1 MFAWMNVPNGLR
13 HRQRLYGG
21 GGSGMTPIRDD
32 PPDTLPPELQRA
44 ALRAVQ
50 RTDRLTP
57 PPNYD
62 PAYWREERTAIS
74 HIAAWQA
81 ALEYQ
86 PDRGVSLQ
94 TYAALRAEWAILD
107 EWKRLQR
114 TGWCLAALPVDEET
128 GEVIEVADPEA
139 QALVEEYALC
149 AQVRAA
155 VAALPVAERR
165 VVALHFGAGLSERAI
180 AGVLGVNKS
189 WVHRRL
195 QSALVRLRADLGVN
209 DEK

>member
-1 MFAWMNVPNGLR
+1 
-13 HRQRLYGG
+13 
-21 GGSGMTPIRDD
+21 MTPIRDD
-32 PPDTLPPELQRA
+32 LPDTLPPELQRA

-50 RTDRLTP
+50 RTDRLTL

-62 PAYWREERTAIS
+62 PAYWREERTAIA

-81 ALEYQ
+81 AQEYQ

-128 GEVIEVADPEA
+128 GEVIEVVDPDA
-139 QALVEEYALC
+139 QALVEENALY

-155 VAALPVAERR
+155 VAALPAVERR
-165 VVALHFGAGLSERAI
+165 VVELHFGAGLSERAI
-180 AGVLGVNKS
+180 ACRLGVSKS

-195 QSALVRLRADLGVN
+195 QSALARLRADLGVN
-209 DEK
+209 HEK

>member
-1 MFAWMNVPNGLR
+1 MTAWGSMQSGLR
-13 HRQRLYGG
+13 HRQPAR
-21 GGSGMTPIRDD
+21 GGSGMTPLHDD
-32 PPDTLPPELQRA
+32 PPDALPPELQRVA
-44 ALRAVQ
+44 RHAVR
-50 RTDRLTP
+50 RTDCLTP

-62 PAYWREERTAIS
+62 PAYWREERTAIA
-74 HIAAWQA
+74 HIAAWQS

-128 GEVIEVADPEA
+128 GEVIEVVDPEA
-139 QALVEEYALC
+139 QALVEENALC

-155 VAALPVAERR
+155 VAALPAAERQ
-165 VVALHFGAGLSERAI
+165 VVDLHFGAGLSEHAI
-180 AGVLGVNKS
+180 ACRLGVSKS

-195 QSALVRLRADLGVN
+195 QSALVRLRADSGVN

>member
-1 MFAWMNVPNGLR
+1 
-13 HRQRLYGG
+13 
-21 GGSGMTPIRDD
+21 MTPIRDD

-44 ALRAVQ
+44 ALCAVQ
-50 RTDRLTP
+50 RTDRLTL

-62 PAYWREERTAIS
+62 PSYWREERTAIA

-128 GEVIEVADPEA
+128 GEVIEVTDPEA
-139 QALVEEYALC
+139 QALVKENALC

-165 VVALHFGAGLSERAI
+165 VVALHFGGGLSERAI
-180 AGVLGVNKS
+180 AGVLGVSKS

-195 QSALVRLRADLGVN
+195 QSALVRLRADLG
-209 DEK
+209 

>member
-13 HRQRLYGG
+13 HRQPARGG
-21 GGSGMTPIRDD
+21 GGSMTPIRDD

-50 RTDRLTP
+50 RTDRLTL

-62 PAYWREERTAIS
+62 PAYWREERTAIA

-94 TYAALRAEWAILD
+94 TYAAVRAEWAILD

-149 AQVRAA
+149 SQVRAA
-155 VAALPVAERR
+155 VAALPAVERR
-165 VVALHFGAGLSERAI
+165 VVALHFGEGLSERAI
-180 AGVLGVNKS
+180 ARVLGVSKS

-195 QSALVRLRADLGVN
+195 QSALVRLRAYLGVN
-209 DEK
+209 DEE

>member
-1 MFAWMNVPNGLR
+1 MCRTACATAS
-13 HRQRLYGG
+13 LYGG

-139 QALVEEYALC
+139 PDKGTSVGYKKS
-149 AQVRAA
+149 AA
-155 VAALPVAERR
+155 WGKFHPL
-165 VVALHFGAGLSERAI
+165 
-180 AGVLGVNKS
+180 
-189 WVHRRL
+189 
-195 QSALVRLRADLGVN
+195 
-209 DEK
+209 

>member
-1 MFAWMNVPNGLR
+1 
-13 HRQRLYGG
+13 
-21 GGSGMTPIRDD
+21 MTPTHED
-32 PPDTLPPELQRA
+32 PPDALPPELQRA

-62 PAYWREERTAIS
+62 PAYWREERTAIA

-81 ALEYQ
+81 AHEYQ
-86 PDRGVSLQ
+86 PDRGVSLP
-94 TYAALRAEWAILD
+94 TYATLRAEWAILD

-114 TGWCLAALPVDEET
+114 AGWCLASLPVDEET
-128 GEVIEVADPEA
+128 GEVLEVVDPDA
-139 QALVEEYALC
+139 QALVEAHALC

-155 VAALPVAERR
+155 VAALPAAERR
-165 VVALHFGAGLSERAI
+165 VVALRFGAGLSERAI
-180 AGVLGVNKS
+180 AGVLGVSKS

-195 QSALVRLRADLGVN
+195 QSALARLRADLGVN
-209 DEK
+209 TKNRGAWADHLAEIGY

>member
-1 MFAWMNVPNGLR
+1 
-13 HRQRLYGG
+13 
-21 GGSGMTPIRDD
+21 MTPICDD
-32 PPDTLPPELQRA
+32 PPELQRA
-44 ALRAVQ
+44 ALHAVQ
-50 RTDRLTP
+50 RTNRLTP
-57 PPNYD
+57 PANYAL
-62 PAYWREERTAIS
+62 AYWREERTAIA

-81 ALEYQ
+81 AQEYQ

-128 GEVIEVADPEA
+128 GEVVEIVDLEA

-149 AQVRAA
+149 SQVRAA
-155 VAALPVAERR
+155 VEALPAGERR
-165 VVALHFGAGLSERAI
+165 VVELHFGSGLSERAI
-180 AGVLGVNKS
+180 AGVLGVSKS

>member
-1 MFAWMNVPNGLR
+1 MVAWVSTQSGLR
-13 HRQRLYGG
+13 NRRACAG
-21 GGSGMTPIRDD
+21 GGSMTPLHDD
-32 PPDTLPPELQRA
+32 PPDALPPELQRA
-44 ALRAVQ
+44 ARYAVR
-50 RTDRLTP
+50 RTDCLTP

-62 PAYWREERTAIS
+62 PAYWREERTAIA

-128 GEVIEVADPEA
+128 GEVLEVVDPDA
-139 QALVEEYALC
+139 QALVEENALC

-155 VAALPVAERR
+155 VAALPAVERR
-165 VVALHFGAGLSERAI
+165 VVELHFGAGLSERAI
-180 AGVLGVNKS
+180 ACRLGVSKS

-195 QSALVRLRADLGVN
+195 QSALARLRADLGVN
-209 DEK
+209 HEK

>member
-1 MFAWMNVPNGLR
+1 
-13 HRQRLYGG
+13 
-21 GGSGMTPIRDD
+21 MTPICDD
-32 PPDTLPPELQRA
+32 PPELQRA
-44 ALRAVQ
+44 AFRAVQ
-50 RTDRLTP
+50 RTNRMTP

-62 PAYWREERTAIS
+62 PTYWREERTAIA

-81 ALEYQ
+81 AQEYQ

-114 TGWCLAALPVDEET
+114 AGWCLAALPVDEET
-128 GEVIEVADPEA
+128 GEVLEVVDPEA
-139 QALVEEYALC
+139 QALVEANALC

-155 VAALPVAERR
+155 VESLPAAERR
-165 VVALHFGAGLSERAI
+165 VVALHFGDGLSERAI
-180 AGVLGVNKS
+180 ARVLGVSKS

-195 QSALVRLRADLGVN
+195 QSALARLRADSGAN

>member
-13 HRQRLYGG
+13 HCQPAR

-50 RTDRLTP
+50 RTDCLTP
-57 PPNYD
+57 PPT
-62 PAYWREERTAIS
+62 YWREERTAIA

-86 PDRGVSLQ
+86 PDRGASLQ

-114 TGWCLAALPVDEET
+114 AGWCLAALPVDEVT

-139 QALVEEYALC
+139 QALVEENALC

-155 VAALPVAERR
+155 VAALPAVER
-165 VVALHFGAGLSERAI
+165 GWWSCT
-180 AGVLGVNKS
+180 LG
-189 WVHRRL
+189 R
-195 QSALVRLRADLGVN
+195 G
-209 DEK
+209 

>member
-1 MFAWMNVPNGLR
+1 
-13 HRQRLYGG
+13 
-21 GGSGMTPIRDD
+21 MTPICDD
-32 PPDTLPPELQRA
+32 PPELQRA

-57 PPNYD
+57 PANYAL
-62 PAYWREERTAIS
+62 AYWREERTAIA
-74 HIAAWQA
+74 HIAVWQA
-81 ALEYQ
+81 AQEYQ

-155 VAALPVAERR
+155 VEALPVAERR
-165 VVALHFGAGLSERAI
+165 VVALHFGGGLSEHAI
-180 AGVLGVNKS
+180 AGVLGVSKS

-195 QSALVRLRADLGVN
+195 QSALARLRADLGLN
-209 DEK
+209 DEE